1 LIKRTLLPESEGQR
15 RLLIDSNLLV
25 LYIVGSVNI
34 KRITSFKRTNKY
46 LPADYRLLTD
56 LMGEFLEIFT
66 VPQVIAE
73 VSNLTDMDGRE
84 RVLAREML
92 RQVIHQTTES
102 GVSSSAASRH
112 TLFPGLGI
120 ADAALAVASQEL
132 NCMVLTDDLP
142 LYIRLSSLGRP
153 VVNYTHLRERF
164 QIL

>member
-1 LIKRTLLPESEGQR
+1 LIKRTLLPEAEGRR
-15 RLLIDSNLLV
+15 RLLIDSILLV

-34 KRITSFKRTNKY
+34 KRITSFKRTEKY
-46 LPADYRLLTD
+46 LPADYRLLTA
-56 LMGEFLEIFT
+56 LMSEFREIYT
-66 VPQVIAE
+66 VLQVITE

-84 RVLAREML
+84 RALAREML

-112 TLFPGLGI
+112 GLFPAVGI
-120 ADAALAVASQEL
+120 ADAAVAVACQEL
-132 NCMVLTDDLP
+132 NCIVLTDDLP
-142 LYIRLSSLGRP
+142 FYIRLTPLGLS